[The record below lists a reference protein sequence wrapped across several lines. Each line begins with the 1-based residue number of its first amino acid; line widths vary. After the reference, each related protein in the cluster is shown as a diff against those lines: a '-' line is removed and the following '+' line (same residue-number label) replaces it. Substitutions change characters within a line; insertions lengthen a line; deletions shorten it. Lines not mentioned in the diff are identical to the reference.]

1 MTTVSNLTAIQPG
14 SFDLRSALVVLWI
27 IFGLLSIFT
36 ILFHVMIKRRNAY
49 YRILSAA
56 LCIATVVTLAGAL
69 LCQGQFHKQTT
80 PPTLQNDPP
89 SATLDT
95 QSDTTAAPEETTNPP
110 TEEATTP
117 PTSPAF
123 IAEKT
128 ENSDPANWGVQWGII
143 QNGSIIDSF
152 TRLEQISFGD
162 SDTYA
167 SQTEGVITFRG
178 DHHRTGPTYG
188 TADISQ
194 ETVSQLWSTSI
205 GSYNGWSGCGW
216 TGQPLIVRWKDE
228 MRSIMNLYPEK
239 KEKTGL
245 TEVIYATLDGYIY
258 FLDLDD
264 GSKTRDPIWMGM
276 NFKGAGSLDPR
287 GYPLMYVGSGDNV
300 NGKSPRMYI
309 VSLIDGTIL
318 WERTGADGF
327 AQRSWY
333 AFDSAP
339 LIHAESD
346 SLIWPGESGILYT
359 VKLNSQF
366 DPIAG
371 TVSIAPEET
380 VKACYTTNTNRTVG
394 SECSSI
400 IVDKYLYMG
409 DNGGMFFCIDL
420 NTMEL
425 VWALD
430 LKDDINATPAFEWG
444 EDGNGYLHVATSMEF
459 ARGTSYIYKINA
471 QNGDI
476 VWERT
481 FDGIV
486 YDKDVSGGVL
496 STSIL
501 GREGTDLE
509 GLVIYSISKTPNSWD
524 GILVALDT
532 QSGKTVWEKTLSSYA
547 WSSPAPVYTD
557 DGAAYILLGDSSGN
571 VNLLRGSTG
580 EVCDTLSLGSNIE
593 ASPAIFENT
602 AVVGVRGERIY
613 GIQLQ

>member
-1 MTTVSNLTAIQPG
+1 MITVSNLTATQPDSLG
-14 SFDLRSALVVLWI
+14 PQSALVVLWVL
-27 IFGLLSIFT
+27 FGLLSIFT
-36 ILFHVMIKRRNAY
+36 ILFHVIIKRRNAS

-56 LCIATVVTLAGAL
+56 MCIATAVTLVIAL
-69 LCQGQFHKQTT
+69 VCQGQYGKQDT
-80 PPTLQNDPP
+80 PPKLQTDPP
-89 SATLDT
+89 SITLDT
-95 QSDTTAAPEETTNPP
+95 QSHIAETTEETTTPL
-110 TEEATTP
+110 TEDVTTLPTTP
-117 PTSPAF
+117 EF

-128 ENSDPANWGVQWGII
+128 ENSDPANLGVQWKIL
-143 QNGSIIDSF
+143 QNGSIIEDF
-152 TRLEQISFGD
+152 TRQEPISFGD
-162 SDTYA
+162 PEMYT

-178 DHHRTGPTYG
+178 DNYRTGPTYG

-216 TGQPLIVRWKDE
+216 TGQPLIVRWEDE
-228 MRSIMNLYPEK
+228 MRSIMNLYQEK
-239 KEKTGL
+239 KEKADL
-245 TEVIYATLDGYIY
+245 VEVIYATLDGYIY

-264 GSKTRDPIWMGM
+264 GSKTRDPIFMGM

-309 VSLIDGTIL
+309 VSLIDGSIL

-327 AQRSWY
+327 AERSWY

-346 SLIWPGESGILYT
+346 CLIWPGESGILYT
-359 VKLNSQF
+359 LKLNAQF
-366 DPIAG
+366 DATAG
-371 TVSIAPEET
+371 TISIAPEET
-380 VKACYTTNTNRTVG
+380 VKICYTTATGRTLG

-400 IVDKYLYMG
+400 IVDKYLYIG

-430 LKDDINATPAFEWG
+430 LKDDINATPVFEWA

-471 QNGDI
+471 KNGDI
-476 VWERT
+476 VWERA
-481 FDGIV
+481 FSGIV

-496 STSIL
+496 SSSIL
-501 GREGTDLE
+501 GRVGTDME

-532 QSGKTVWEKTLSSYA
+532 QTGETVWEKTLSSYA
-547 WSSPAPVYTD
+547 WSSPAPVYTH
-557 DGAAYILLGDSSGN
+557 DGTAYILLGDSAGN
-571 VNLLRGSTG
+571 INLLSGSTG
-580 EVCDTLSLGSNIE
+580 EICNTLSLGSNIE
-593 ASPAIFENT
+593 ASPAIFENI